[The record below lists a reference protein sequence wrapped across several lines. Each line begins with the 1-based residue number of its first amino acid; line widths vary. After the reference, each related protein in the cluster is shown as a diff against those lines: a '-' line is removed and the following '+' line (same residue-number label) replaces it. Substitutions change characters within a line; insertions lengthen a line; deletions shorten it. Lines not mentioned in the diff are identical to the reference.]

1 VVLVIGQDG
10 CGKSALLNSLI
21 SGPETMYRDP
31 KDGTVEAKGWLT
43 HQGLP
48 KFVINSGMKSEVPE
62 MYEKN
67 GILFLE
73 APRTIKDN
81 VLWGT
86 VDTKIQE
93 LYSHAKAT
101 VILLVIEGT

>member
-1 VVLVIGQDG
+1 MVLVIGQDG

-21 SGPETMYRDP
+21 NGPETMYRDP
-31 KDGTVEAKGWLT
+31 KDGSVEAKGWLT

-48 KFVINSGMKSEVPE
+48 KFVISSGMKSEVPE
-62 MYEKN
+62 MYEHN

-73 APRTIKDN
+73 APRSTGKGN

-93 LYSHAKAT
+93 LYSHAQAT
-101 VILLVIEGT
+101 VILLVI